1 LQALAAERDNTKS
14 GIPGYM
20 GVPSEYSVGNEVDLG
35 WQFVLDPKP
44 KPGYASEIEV
54 LDKKVEEAN
63 IAASLIEEDGE
74 AAPTG
79 NGETIDLSIMAQEI
93 LTKTVPEYPDQSSIS
108 SLEAEGITKKSENMT
123 IHRKKEVDYLMTE
136 QSTWSSSNSPSSK
149 AGSSWRTADKEALA
163 VLVAQ
168 RTSEKLENCDLP
180 TPRSGFKCKTSLD
193 SWDMLEESPLDISRS
208 LDRDFLAS
216 VYEDG
221 ELSLP
226 ENLGL
231 QTNTMYSRPEPN
243 PTAIHPTP
251 AEPVNISVGPSM
263 PAHPHLSK
271 SYSADN
277 RNTSWSGG
285 GRGSGSFSSKGSSP
299 LVEALCHSQTR
310 AREAGQKVEEVTKEC
325 KRLSDLFFREASLSL
340 TYRHWVCSLQSE
352 NAWLKMCLKNHQ
364 GAVWLK
370 HSFPSASAVLE
381 HLSKNPWRHFKK
393 ENIHRQMLKHFSSIW
408 RSRDPT
414 AIARN
419 AHDDTS
425 IILGCTIGFAFVLGL
440 TLAGAGLVL
449 GWRMGWIILPC

>member
-1 LQALAAERDNTKS
+1 MDTKVDLPRQINSSTHRDYRSEYFGAEEVLGSRFKPGLQALAAERDNTKC

-79 NGETIDLSIMAQEI
+79 NGATIDLSIMAQEI

-108 SLEAEGITKKSENMT
+108 ILEAEGISKKSENMT
-123 IHRKKEVDYLMTE
+123 IHRKKEVDYLITE

-180 TPRSGFKCKTSLD
+180 TPRSGFKCKTSVD
-193 SWDMLEESPLDISRS
+193 SWDMLEESPLDVSRS

-216 VYEDG
+216 VFEDG

-231 QTNTMYSRPEPN
+231 QTNAAYSRPEPN
-243 PTAIHPTP
+243 PTAIRPIPT
-251 AEPVNISVGPSM
+251 EPVNISVGPSM

-271 SYSADN
+271 SY
-277 RNTSWSGG
+277 RYVIMC
-285 GRGSGSFSSKGSSP
+285 RYRF
-299 LVEALCHSQTR
+299 
-310 AREAGQKVEEVTKEC
+310 
-325 KRLSDLFFREASLSL
+325 DL
-340 TYRHWVCSLQSE
+340 
-352 NAWLKMCLKNHQ
+352 
-364 GAVWLK
+364 
-370 HSFPSASAVLE
+370 
-381 HLSKNPWRHFKK
+381 
-393 ENIHRQMLKHFSSIW
+393 
-408 RSRDPT
+408 
-414 AIARN
+414 
-419 AHDDTS
+419 
-425 IILGCTIGFAFVLGL
+425 
-440 TLAGAGLVL
+440 
-449 GWRMGWIILPC
+449 